1 MKSVR
6 RLFFWIHLFAGCIAG
21 IVILTMSVTGAIL
34 AFERQIK
41 AYINTP
47 AVLQGQSETS
57 QKLPVDAVLANVS
70 RNGQEPPSE
79 LVIHRQPNAPIEARY
94 GRSKTLFLNPWTA
107 EVIGQ
112 PSETADHFFGSVE
125 RIHRS
130 LGLGMQNAFG
140 RGLTGAGNLI
150 FLFLLL
156 SGMYLWL
163 PTVFNRAGFR
173 NRLAFRSGL
182 QGRAREWNW
191 HNVIGIW
198 CAIPLLFI
206 VATGV
211 IMSYPWAS
219 NLLFTLTGS
228 QPPVRVFRGGPPAH
242 RSQSHSSDRSA
253 TADSQTLDNLL
264 QTAQHQVPRWNS
276 ITLSVPN
283 PHDRA
288 VSLSIDTSVGGQ
300 PEKALRM
307 AINRQSGQIQTIKR
321 FSDNNLGTKLRAWSR
336 FTHTGEEFG
345 LIGQTIGA
353 LACIGGI
360 FLVWTGISMAL
371 RRAAGAINRSRRK
384 SGNVPEQEPE
394 LASVSS
400 GTPRLS

>member
-173 NRLAFRSGL
+173 NRLVFRSGL

-283 PHDRA
+283 PQDRA
-288 VSLSIDTSVGGQ
+288 VSLAIDTSIGGQ
-300 PEKALRM
+300 PEKASQM

-400 GTPRLS
+400 DTP

>member
-21 IVILTMSVTGAIL
+21 VVILAMSVTGAIL

-283 PHDRA
+283 PQDRA
-288 VSLSIDTSVGGQ
+288 VSLAIDTSIGGQ
-300 PEKALRM
+300 PEKASQM

-400 GTPRLS
+400 DTP